1 VKLRGISLTAAEEA
15 LVMENSATSVRDRST
30 ALIIDLVLM
39 GSLLVSVHTQG
50 AWTNAWVGF
59 YGVMIAMM
67 IYATMKYSA
76 HINDVQTLPVKH
88 LTSLLSLNNTAFDWP
103 FGDLSRLA
111 TIKNLALLL
120 MTPYIFYQGY
130 VLLAA
135 TVLVGLGINVVMIMT
150 MARLTQAILKW
161 RAPPAPVPV

>member
-1 VKLRGISLTAAEEA
+1 MKLRGIPLTAAEEA
-15 LVMENSATSVRDRST
+15 LVMENSQTSVRDRTS
-30 ALIIDLVLM
+30 ALILDLIFM
-39 GSLLVSVHTQG
+39 GAMLASVHTNG

-59 YGVMIAMM
+59 YGVMVAMM
-67 IYATMKYSA
+67 IYATLKYSA
-76 HINDVQTLPVKH
+76 HINDVQALPEKH
-88 LTSLLSLNNTAFDWP
+88 LTSLLSLNNAAFDWP
-103 FGDLSRLA
+103 FGDLSRLG

-161 RAPPAPVPV
+161 RAPPAPAPV